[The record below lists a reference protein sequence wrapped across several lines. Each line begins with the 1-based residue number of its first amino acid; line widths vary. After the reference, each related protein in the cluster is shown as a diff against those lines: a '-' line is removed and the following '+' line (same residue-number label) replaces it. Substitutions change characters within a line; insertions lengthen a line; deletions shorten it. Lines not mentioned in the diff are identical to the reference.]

1 VIELSNN
8 KGLAIAPL
16 KHKIMKKELTEA
28 EVAFIRRALK
38 HFQNWL
44 GSGEEPVLDNL
55 VSNF

>member
-1 VIELSNN
+1 MAV
-8 KGLAIAPL
+8 A
-16 KHKIMKKELTEA
+16 KKLELTEA
-28 EVAFIRRALK
+28 EVACIRRALK